1 MTPTQR
7 DAVAYARLKLRLA
20 RYEYE
25 FLHTG
30 ALAADV
36 VEVRRERDLVSTRI
50 CERGFP
56 DPSVGEHVESILLA
70 LENEP

>member
-25 FLHTG
+25 YVHTG
-30 ALAADV
+30 ERPADLDD
-36 VEVRRERDLVSTRI
+36 VRRERDLVATRI

-56 DPSVGEHVESILLA
+56 EPSVGEHVESILLA